1 MVRPGQ
7 AIRCRVAVGHDTHR
21 ATNGTRCARACAAS
35 ALHVDAGEPVR
46 SRRLRRRVEWL
57 QVCIEV
63 GLLMLRVELRCASTL
78 VYAYVSQY
86 TGRVM
91 PHDLSFVKIL
101 DTVRIKIY
109 RAVL

>member
-7 AIRCRVAVGHDTHR
+7 AIRCRVVVRHASR
-21 ATNGTRCARACAAS
+21 ATSGTRCACAAF

-57 QVCIEV
+57 QACIEV
-63 GLLMLRVELRCASTL
+63 GLLMLRVELRCTSTL

-101 DTVRIKIY
+101 DTVRFRIY
-109 RAVL
+109 RAVLRL